1 MKKLII
7 LFLLIAS
14 TCYSQNDFIMKSN
27 TYPIIEIKV
36 DGNLFCVL
44 IDTGS
49 GINILDERI
58 VKAKDV
64 VTAESTINSFAGYFK
79 LNGLYTKKCDY
90 NGRLISKFLVG
101 DIKHALKQ
109 ISIKTKFDVVGIL
122 GTPAIKELGMVIDLS
137 RGIVTIN
144 KNSAITVST
153 D

>member
-1 MKKLII
+1 
-7 LFLLIAS
+7 
-14 TCYSQNDFIMKSN
+14 MKSN

-58 VKAKDV
+58 VKVKDV
-64 VTAESTINSFAGYFK
+64 VAAESTINSFAGYFN

-109 ISIKTKFDVVGIL
+109 ISIKTKADVVGIL

-144 KNSAITVST
+144 KNSATTVST